1 MSQAIQ
7 YNSSVAMIRHPRFL
21 QRAADLTPALQRL
34 RQTPQAIVEAVA
46 EPGALNGWRGNTV
59 CTPEQFY
66 QQPLNVGDSIIID
79 FGSHFVGYL
88 QFSCRSV
95 GSPPD
100 APAHLHFTFGE
111 TLSEV
116 CEPFSEYQGWLSS
129 SWLQQQDLWLEVLPA
144 RVALPRRYCL
154 RYLKVEVKALSRKF
168 RLQFDEIAL
177 ETVTSAGSPHPAVI
191 ADPQL
196 KAIDDVAV
204 RTLKNCMQ
212 EVFED
217 GPKRDRRLWLG
228 DLRLQAQ
235 VNDVTFGHHDL
246 VRRCL
251 YLFAGHTRE
260 DGMVSA
266 NVFVQPEVRADDTFL
281 FDYSLFFVDVLYNYL
296 QSTGDTETVGELW
309 PTARR
314 QIELALTRCD
324 SQGLVRDS
332 DDWWVFID
340 WQAELNKQA
349 SAQGVLIYCLQRAL
363 WLAQRFEPQRVP
375 DYTATLWQL
384 KEAALHH
391 LWDNERQVFISGAVR
406 QVSWASQIWLVLAE
420 VGTAGQRQALMRRLQ
435 QQPPAIAMNTPYL
448 RHHHIVA
455 LLQSGLR
462 EEAVAEIKAYWGAM
476 VAYGADTFWE
486 IFDPQHPDFS
496 PYGSKLINSYCH
508 AWSCTPAYYV
518 GLMFLV
524 TRLVD
529 GVADVLMGLVIDNTT
544 TRWGRCR
551 PWLLIG
557 ALPFGLLCILA
568 FYVPD
573 FGTTGKLLY
582 AFVTYLCLSFL
593 YTLVNIPFCA
603 MLPFLTSDSAE
614 RTTLSAVRILL
625 GSLGATIVAVATLPL
640 VGMLGK
646 GNQQQGFLYTAV
658 IFGVLAA
665 FFLLVSFRNVEEKIT
680 LTGERMTLKRAW
692 ISLRANRPWW
702 VFASNI
708 FLMWGAFFFQTGA
721 LVYFFHYYVGNT
733 ELTAVIAGIST
744 FVPLLGTLTVP
755 LLARRMKKRHVYL
768 VASAVNLLGIG
779 IMMVSGAHVLG
790 LIVGAVILSL
800 GAGQR
805 TAIYFSMQADP
816 VDYGVWKTGIN
827 TAGIL
832 TSINGFLGK
841 VAMAGA
847 GAITGVLLSSSGYI
861 ANHTQSDSALLAI
874 KACYLYIPALL
885 ILASMLWMGRFY
897 RLDDQYEQIRAD
909 LDAGRGASPAPAP
922 TAGESPAM

>member
-21 QRAADLTPALQRL
+21 QRAADLTPTLQRL

-129 SWLQQQDLWLEVLPA
+129 SWLQQQDLWLDVLPA

-391 LWDNERQVFISGAVR
+391 LWDNDRQVFISGAVR

-462 EEAVAEIKAYWGAM
+462 EEAVAEIKAYWGRWSPTAPTPSGKFSTPNILTFPRMAVSLSTVTAM
-476 VAYGADTFWE
+476 RGAVPRPGLFASTDFNNNDKRVIYGRNNVYPVAAAPWLWHCRSLLQ
-486 IFDPQHPDFS
+486 P
-496 PYGSKLINSYCH
+496 C
-508 AWSCTPAYYV
+508 
-518 GLMFLV
+518 
-524 TRLVD
+524 
-529 GVADVLMGLVIDNTT
+529 VADDLSVSDVLLHRRHGSPGLL
-544 TRWGRCR
+544 CR
-551 PWLLIG
+551 PDVPGHPAGRRRGRRADGAGDRQYHHPLG
-557 ALPFGLLCILA
+557 ALPPLAADRRPAFWPAVYSGLLCA
-568 FYVPD
+568 GFRHHRQ
-573 FGTTGKLLY
+573 T
-582 AFVTYLCLSFL
+582 
-593 YTLVNIPFCA
+593 
-603 MLPFLTSDSAE
+603 
-614 RTTLSAVRILL
+614 AVRLCHL
-625 GSLGATIVAVATLPL
+625 S
-640 VGMLGK
+640 
-646 GNQQQGFLYTAV
+646 
-658 IFGVLAA
+658 
-665 FFLLVSFRNVEEKIT
+665 VSV
-680 LTGERMTLKRAW
+680 
-692 ISLRANRPWW
+692 
-702 VFASNI
+702 
-708 FLMWGAFFFQTGA
+708 
-721 LVYFFHYYVGNT
+721 
-733 ELTAVIAGIST
+733 
-744 FVPLLGTLTVP
+744 VPLHPGEYSVL
-755 LLARRMKKRHVYL
+755 RH
-768 VASAVNLLGIG
+768 AAVFN
-779 IMMVSGAHVLG
+779 
-790 LIVGAVILSL
+790 
-800 GAGQR
+800 Q
-805 TAIYFSMQADP
+805 
-816 VDYGVWKTGIN
+816 
-827 TAGIL
+827 
-832 TSINGFLGK
+832 
-841 VAMAGA
+841 
-847 GAITGVLLSSSGYI
+847 
-861 ANHTQSDSALLAI
+861 
-874 KACYLYIPALL
+874 
-885 ILASMLWMGRFY
+885 
-897 RLDDQYEQIRAD
+897 
-909 LDAGRGASPAPAP
+909 
-922 TAGESPAM
+922 

>member
-59 CTPEQFY
+59 RTPEQFY

-129 SWLQQQDLWLEVLPA
+129 SWLQQQDLWLDVLPA

-435 QQPPAIAMNTPYL
+435 QPPAIAMNTPYL

-508 AWSCTPAYYV
+508 AWSCTPAWFIRQY
-518 GLMFLV
+518 GL
-524 TRLVD
+524 
-529 GVADVLMGLVIDNTT
+529 
-544 TRWGRCR
+544 
-551 PWLLIG
+551 
-557 ALPFGLLCILA
+557 
-568 FYVPD
+568 
-573 FGTTGKLLY
+573 
-582 AFVTYLCLSFL
+582 
-593 YTLVNIPFCA
+593 
-603 MLPFLTSDSAE
+603 
-614 RTTLSAVRILL
+614 
-625 GSLGATIVAVATLPL
+625 
-640 VGMLGK
+640 
-646 GNQQQGFLYTAV
+646 
-658 IFGVLAA
+658 
-665 FFLLVSFRNVEEKIT
+665 
-680 LTGERMTLKRAW
+680 
-692 ISLRANRPWW
+692 
-702 VFASNI
+702 
-708 FLMWGAFFFQTGA
+708 
-721 LVYFFHYYVGNT
+721 
-733 ELTAVIAGIST
+733 
-744 FVPLLGTLTVP
+744 
-755 LLARRMKKRHVYL
+755 
-768 VASAVNLLGIG
+768 
-779 IMMVSGAHVLG
+779 
-790 LIVGAVILSL
+790 
-800 GAGQR
+800 
-805 TAIYFSMQADP
+805 
-816 VDYGVWKTGIN
+816 
-827 TAGIL
+827 
-832 TSINGFLGK
+832 
-841 VAMAGA
+841 
-847 GAITGVLLSSSGYI
+847 
-861 ANHTQSDSALLAI
+861 
-874 KACYLYIPALL
+874 
-885 ILASMLWMGRFY
+885 
-897 RLDDQYEQIRAD
+897 
-909 LDAGRGASPAPAP
+909 
-922 TAGESPAM
+922 

>member
-1 MSQAIQ
+1 M
-7 YNSSVAMIRHPRFL
+7 
-21 QRAADLTPALQRL
+21 PAL
-34 RQTPQAIVEAVA
+34 
-46 EPGALNGWRGNTV
+46 
-59 CTPEQFY
+59 PEGGGQ
-66 QQPLNVGDSIIID
+66 
-79 FGSHFVGYL
+79 
-88 QFSCRSV
+88 
-95 GSPPD
+95 
-100 APAHLHFTFGE
+100 
-111 TLSEV
+111 
-116 CEPFSEYQGWLSS
+116 
-129 SWLQQQDLWLEVLPA
+129 
-144 RVALPRRYCL
+144 
-154 RYLKVEVKALSRKF
+154 ALSRKF

-281 FDYSLFFVDVLYNYL
+281 FDYSLFL
-296 QSTGDTETVGELW
+296 STCFITTCKAPATRKTVGELW

-462 EEAVAEIKAYWGAM
+462 EEAVAEIKAYWGRWSPTAPTPS
-476 VAYGADTFWE
+476 GKFSTPN
-486 IFDPQHPDFS
+486 ILTFS

-508 AWSCTPAYYV
+508 AWSCTPASVYSPV
-518 GLMFLV
+518 RTL
-524 TRLVD
+524 
-529 GVADVLMGLVIDNTT
+529 TT
-544 TRWGRCR
+544 T
-551 PWLLIG
+551 
-557 ALPFGLLCILA
+557 
-568 FYVPD
+568 
-573 FGTTGKLLY
+573 
-582 AFVTYLCLSFL
+582 
-593 YTLVNIPFCA
+593 
-603 MLPFLTSDSAE
+603 
-614 RTTLSAVRILL
+614 
-625 GSLGATIVAVATLPL
+625 
-640 VGMLGK
+640 
-646 GNQQQGFLYTAV
+646 
-658 IFGVLAA
+658 
-665 FFLLVSFRNVEEKIT
+665 
-680 LTGERMTLKRAW
+680 
-692 ISLRANRPWW
+692 IS
-702 VFASNI
+702 
-708 FLMWGAFFFQTGA
+708 
-721 LVYFFHYYVGNT
+721 
-733 ELTAVIAGIST
+733 E
-744 FVPLLGTLTVP
+744 
-755 LLARRMKKRHVYL
+755 
-768 VASAVNLLGIG
+768 
-779 IMMVSGAHVLG
+779 
-790 LIVGAVILSL
+790 
-800 GAGQR
+800 
-805 TAIYFSMQADP
+805 
-816 VDYGVWKTGIN
+816 
-827 TAGIL
+827 
-832 TSINGFLGK
+832 
-841 VAMAGA
+841 
-847 GAITGVLLSSSGYI
+847 
-861 ANHTQSDSALLAI
+861 
-874 KACYLYIPALL
+874 
-885 ILASMLWMGRFY
+885 
-897 RLDDQYEQIRAD
+897 
-909 LDAGRGASPAPAP
+909 
-922 TAGESPAM
+922 